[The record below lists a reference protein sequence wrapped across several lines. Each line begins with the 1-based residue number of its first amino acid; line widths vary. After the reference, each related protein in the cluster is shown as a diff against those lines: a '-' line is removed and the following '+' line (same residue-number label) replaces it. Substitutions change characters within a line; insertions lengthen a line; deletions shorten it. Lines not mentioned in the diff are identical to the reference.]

1 MGREA
6 MDRYV
11 FKPLKRMA
19 DVVHREGVKLM
30 FHSCG
35 AVREVIPDLI
45 ACGVDVLNPL
55 QPAAKGMEPAGL
67 KKDFGKEIAFH
78 GGIDIQYL
86 LPQKTPDVVT
96 AEAHR
101 VARILCEQGGYVL
114 SPSHNIQLD
123 TPTENI
129 FAMYRAEA
137 RRLSREA

>member
-1 MGREA
+1 
-6 MDRYV
+6 
-11 FKPLKRMA
+11 LKRMA

-45 ACGVDVLNPL
+45 ASGVDLLNPL
-55 QPAAKGMEPAGL
+55 QPAARGMEPAGL
-67 KKDFGKEIAFH
+67 KKDFGNRIAFH

-101 VARILCEQGGYVL
+101 VARILCEHGGYVL

-123 TPTENI
+123 TTTENI
-129 FAMYRAEA
+129 RAMYRTEA
-137 RRLSREA
+137 RRL